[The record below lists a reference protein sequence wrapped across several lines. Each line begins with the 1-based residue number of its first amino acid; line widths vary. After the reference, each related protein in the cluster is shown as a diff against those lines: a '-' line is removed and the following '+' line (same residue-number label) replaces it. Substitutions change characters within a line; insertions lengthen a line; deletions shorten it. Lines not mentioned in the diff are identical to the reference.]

1 MLRSISTIL
10 VLIFTV
16 PAFAQIQAVDIYSVK
31 QLSQLIHQNRYLQ
44 QVKLDDCQLV
54 EDIEARAE
62 VLKEPLY
69 QFLWGEML
77 LTGTCV
83 QQDSRRGMTQLTASA
98 NQGSNEALFR
108 LARYYDEGERV
119 IENNET
125 AVKYALPA
133 ASGGYIPAQ
142 MLLVK
147 LLNEGYGSPF
157 DYEHSY
163 RLLYHNVFDN
173 QASKV
178 KAEKLLK
185 QLATKMPASIV
196 KRAQKRR

>member
-1 MLRSISTIL
+1 MMRTFLISLIL
-10 VLIFTV
+10 IAAV
-16 PAFAQIQAVDIYSVK
+16 PVKAEIQAVDIYSVK
-31 QLSQLIHQNRYLQ
+31 QLSQLIHQDRYLQ
-44 QVKLDDCQLV
+44 QVKHDDCQLV

-83 QQDSRRGMTQLTASA
+83 PQDSRRGMTQLTASA

-108 LARYYDEGERV
+108 LARYYDEGDRV

-157 DYEHSY
+157 DYEQSY
-163 RLLYHNVFDN
+163 KLLYHNVFDDKV
-173 QASKV
+173 SKD

-185 QLATKMPASIV
+185 RLATKMPASIV